1 MNFSKSAG
9 ERPSDGERLSKRIMQ
24 LRDCSRREAEQY
36 IEAGFVRVDGVVVQE
51 PQFRVTTQNVTV
63 DAHASLLNLLS
74 VTLILNKPVG
84 WTDGLEPLP
93 LKPTDVRDA
102 AVARQGGRATGAASA
117 RHMPSARAHQGPQN
131 VRRLLTA
138 EHRSPHDHSGVRF
151 LKSHLAKLDAS
162 VPLEYQASGLVAFTQ
177 DFRVQRKLM
186 EDMPFIEQELMVDV
200 RGEVLPDALRPIE
213 RAMRDERLRLPDF
226 KISVGSANPERSKLR
241 LAVKGSHLGLAA
253 YLCELAGL
261 EILAL
266 RRIRLGRVSL
276 GDLEEGAWRYLA
288 EGERF

>member
-1 MNFSKSAG
+1 MNSSKP
-9 ERPSDGERLSKRIMQ
+9 EGERLSKRIMQ

-36 IEAGFVRVDGVVVQE
+36 IEAGFVRVDGVVVEE
-51 PQFRVTTQNVTV
+51 PQFRVSHQNVTL
-63 DAHASLLNLLS
+63 DAHATLLNLQS
-74 VTLILNKPVG
+74 VTLILNKPAG

-93 LKPTDVRDA
+93 
-102 AVARQGGRATGAASA
+102 VARSAQPGRQSES
-117 RHMPSARAHQGPQN
+117 PRAPRGPQN
-131 VRRLLTA
+131 VRSLLTPA
-138 EHRSPHDHSGVRF
+138 QHSKHDHSGVRL
-151 LKSHLAKLDAS
+151 LKSHLTRLDAS
-162 VPLEYQASGLVAFTQ
+162 VPLEYEASGLVAFTQ
-177 DFRVQRKLM
+177 DFRTQRKLV
-186 EDMPFIEQELMVDV
+186 EDMPFMEHELIIDV

-241 LAVKGSHLGLAA
+241 LAVKGSHLGLAV

-261 EILAL
+261 DIIGM

-276 GDLEEGAWRYLA
+276 GDLEEGTWRYLA

>member
-1 MNFSKSAG
+1 MNSSKSVG
-9 ERPSDGERLSKRIMQ
+9 ERSAEGERLSKRIMQ

-51 PQFRVTTQNVTV
+51 PQFRVTTQNVAV
-63 DAHASLLNLLS
+63 DAHASLLNLMS
-74 VTLILNKPVG
+74 VTLILNKPAG
-84 WTDGLEPLP
+84 WTDGLEPLSVK
-93 LKPTDVRDA
+93 KPVSRSAAAGKPNAPVRA
-102 AVARQGGRATGAASA
+102 PR
-117 RHMPSARAHQGPQN
+117 GPQN
-131 VRRLLTA
+131 VRSLLTP
-138 EHRSPHDHSGVRF
+138 EQHSKHDHSGVRF

-162 VPLEYQASGLVAFTQ
+162 VPLEYEASGLVAFTQ

-186 EDMPFIEQELMVDV
+186 EDMAFIEQELIVDV

-241 LAVKGSHLGLAA
+241 LAVKGSQLGLAP
-253 YLCELAGL
+253 YLCDLAGL

-276 GDLEEGAWRYLA
+276 GDLEEGTWRYLA

>member
-1 MNFSKSAG
+1 MNSSQSVG
-9 ERPSDGERLSKRIMQ
+9 HRPAEGERLSKRIMQ

-51 PQFRVTTQNVTV
+51 PSRRVTTQAVTV
-63 DAHASLLNLLS
+63 DADASLLNLMS
-74 VTLILNKPVG
+74 VTLILNKPAG

-93 LKPTDVRDA
+93 MKKPAPV
-102 AVARQGGRATGAASA
+102 GRAGA
-117 RHMPSARAHQGPQN
+117 PTTRAPKSPQN
-131 VRRLLTA
+131 VRSLLTP
-138 EHRSPHDHSGVRF
+138 EQHSKHDHSGVRF

-162 VPLEYQASGLVAFTQ
+162 VPLEYEASGLVAFTQ

-186 EDMPFIEQELMVDV
+186 EDMAFIEQELMVDV

-213 RAMRDERLRLPDF
+213 RAMRDERLRLPEF

-241 LAVKGSHLGLAA
+241 LAVKGSHLGLAV

-276 GDLEEGAWRYLA
+276 GDLEEGTWRYLA

>member
-1 MNFSKSAG
+1 MNSSKSVG
-9 ERPSDGERLSKRIMQ
+9 DRPAEGERLSKRIMQ

-51 PQFRVTTQNVTV
+51 PQFRVSTQNVAV
-63 DAHASLLNLLS
+63 DVHASLLNLLS

-93 LKPTDVRDA
+93 VKKPLMRPVQAGR
-102 AVARQGGRATGAASA
+102 AVAPTR
-117 RHMPSARAHQGPQN
+117 PPKGPQN
-131 VRRLLTA
+131 VRSLLTA
-138 EHRSPHDHSGVRF
+138 EHRSKYDHSGVRF
-151 LKSHLAKLDAS
+151 LKSHLTKLDAS
-162 VPLEYQASGLVAFTQ
+162 VPLEYEATGLVVFTQ

-186 EDMPFIEQELMVDV
+186 EDMAFIEQELIVDV

-213 RAMRDERLRLPDF
+213 RAMRDDRLRLPEF

-241 LAVKGSHLGLAA
+241 LAVKGAHLGLAV
-253 YLCELAGL
+253 YLCELADL

-276 GDLEEGAWRYLA
+276 GDLEEGAWRYLG

>member
-1 MNFSKSAG
+1 MNSSKSVG
-9 ERPSDGERLSKRIMQ
+9 ERPAEGERLSKRIMQ

-51 PQFRVTTQNVTV
+51 PQFRVTTQNVAV
-63 DAHASLLNLLS
+63 DAHASLLNLMS
-74 VTLILNKPVG
+74 VTLILNKPAG

-93 LKPTDVRDA
+93 VKKPVSRSAAAGKPNAPVRA
-102 AVARQGGRATGAASA
+102 PR
-117 RHMPSARAHQGPQN
+117 GPQN
-131 VRRLLTA
+131 VRSLLTP
-138 EHRSPHDHSGVRF
+138 EQHSKHDHSDVRF

-162 VPLEYQASGLVAFTQ
+162 VPLEYEASGLVAFTQ

-186 EDMPFIEQELMVDV
+186 EDMAFIEQELIIDV

-241 LAVKGSHLGLAA
+241 LAVKGSHLGLAL

-276 GDLEEGAWRYLA
+276 GDLEEGTWRYLA

>member
-1 MNFSKSAG
+1 MNFSTSMG
-9 ERPSDGERLSKRIMQ
+9 ERPSEGERLSKRIMQ

-51 PQFRVTTQNVTV
+51 PQFRVVNQTVTV
-63 DAHASLLNLLS
+63 DAHASLLNLVS

-93 LKPTDVRDA
+93 ADLADKS
-102 AVARQGGRATGAASA
+102 ASA
-117 RHMPSARAHQGPQN
+117 GRPASLRRASTGPNN
-131 VRRLLTA
+131 VRSLLTVA
-138 EHRSPHDHSGVRF
+138 QHSQSDRSGVR
-151 LKSHLAKLDAS
+151 LMKSHLAKLDAS
-162 VPLEYQASGLVAFTQ
+162 VPLEYEASGLVAFTQ

-186 EDMPFIEQELMVDV
+186 EDMPFMEQELMVDV
-200 RGEVLPDALRPIE
+200 RGEVLPEALIPIE

-226 KISVGSANPERSKLR
+226 KISVGSSKPERSQLR
-241 LAVKGSHLGLAA
+241 LAVKGSHLGLAP
-253 YLCELAGL
+253 YVCELAGL
-261 EILAL
+261 QIMAM

-276 GDLEEGAWRYLA
+276 GDLEEGTWRYLS

>member
-1 MNFSKSAG
+1 MNLSKSTG
-9 ERPSDGERLSKRIMQ
+9 DRPSEGERLSKRIMQ

-36 IEAGFVRVDGVVVQE
+36 IEAGFVRVNSVVVQE
-51 PQFRVTTQNVTV
+51 PQFRVTTQNVAV

-74 VTLILNKPVG
+74 VTLILNKPMG

-93 LKPTDVRDA
+93 ADRPAPAGRPAPVRRPPT
-102 AVARQGGRATGAASA
+102 
-117 RHMPSARAHQGPQN
+117 GPRN
-131 VRRLLTA
+131 VRSLLTVA
-138 EHRSPHDHSGVRF
+138 QHSQHDHSGVR
-151 LKSHLAKLDAS
+151 LMKSHLAKLEAS
-162 VPLEYQASGLVAFTQ
+162 VPLEHEASGLVAFTQ

-186 EDMPFIEQELMVDV
+186 EDMPFMEQELIVDV
-200 RGEVLPDALRPIE
+200 RGEVLPEALIPIE
-213 RAMRDERLRLPDF
+213 RALRDERLRLPDF

-241 LAVKGSHLGLAA
+241 LAVKGSHLGLAP

-261 EILAL
+261 QIMAI

-276 GDLEEGAWRYLA
+276 GDLEEGTWRYLS

>member
-1 MNFSKSAG
+1 MNSSQPMRHPPT
-9 ERPSDGERLSKRIMQ
+9 EGERLSKRIMQ

-51 PQFRVTTQNVTV
+51 PQCRVTTHNVTV

-84 WTDGLEPLP
+84 WTDGLEPLSA
-93 LKPTDVRDA
+93 KPPATRHANV
-102 AVARQGGRATGAASA
+102 GRAVPT
-117 RHMPSARAHQGPQN
+117 RVPNRPQN
-131 VRRLLTA
+131 VRSLLAA
-138 EHRSPHDHSGVRF
+138 EHRSKHDHSGVRF

-162 VPLEYQASGLVAFTQ
+162 VPLEYEASGLVAFTQ

-186 EDMPFIEQELMVDV
+186 EDMAFIEQELIVDV
-200 RGEVLPDALRPIE
+200 RGEVAPDALRPIE
-213 RAMRDERLRLPDF
+213 RAMRDERLRLPEF

-241 LAVKGSHLGLAA
+241 LAVKGSHLGLAV

>member
-1 MNFSKSAG
+1 MNFSKSMG
-9 ERPSDGERLSKRIMQ
+9 ERPPEGERLSKRIMQ

-51 PQFRVTTQNVTV
+51 PQHRVTTQNVAV
-63 DAHASLLNLLS
+63 DAHASLLNLMS
-74 VTLILNKPVG
+74 VTLILNKPAG

-93 LKPTDVRDA
+93 AQKP
-102 AVARQGGRATGAASA
+102 VARSAPAGKPGASVRPLTRAP
-117 RHMPSARAHQGPQN
+117 RGPQN
-131 VRRLLTA
+131 VRTLLTP
-138 EHRSPHDHSGVRF
+138 EQHSKHDHSGVRF

-162 VPLEYQASGLVAFTQ
+162 VPLEYEASGLVAFTQ

-186 EDMPFIEQELMVDV
+186 EDMAFIEQELIVDV

-213 RAMRDERLRLPDF
+213 RAMRDERLRLPEF

-241 LAVKGSHLGLAA
+241 LAVKGSHLGLAL

-276 GDLEEGAWRYLA
+276 GDLEEGTWRYLA

>member
-1 MNFSKSAG
+1 MNSSKSVG
-9 ERPSDGERLSKRIMQ
+9 ERPAEGERLSKRIMQ

-51 PQFRVTTQNVTV
+51 PSRRVTTQTVAV
-63 DAHASLLNLLS
+63 DAHASLLNLMS

-93 LKPTDVRDA
+93 LKKP
-102 AVARQGGRATGAASA
+102 VARSVTAGQAGASD
-117 RHMPSARAHQGPQN
+117 RFKARAPRGPQN
-131 VRRLLTA
+131 VRTLLTP
-138 EHRSPHDHSGVRF
+138 EQHSKHDHSGVRF

-162 VPLEYQASGLVAFTQ
+162 VPLEYEASGLVAFTQ

-186 EDMPFIEQELMVDV
+186 EDMAFIEQELIIDV

-241 LAVKGSHLGLAA
+241 LAVKGSHLGLAL

-276 GDLEEGAWRYLA
+276 GDLEEGTWRYLA

>member
-1 MNFSKSAG
+1 MNFSKSVG
-9 ERPSDGERLSKRIMQ
+9 ERPSEGERLSKRIMQ

-51 PQFRVTTQNVTV
+51 PQFRVITQNVAV

-93 LKPTDVRDA
+93 TQKPVTRPA
-102 AVARQGGRATGAASA
+102 AAGRGA
-117 RHMPSARAHQGPQN
+117 PLRAPRGPQN
-131 VRRLLTA
+131 VRSLLTT
-138 EHRSPHDHSGVRF
+138 EHHSKHDHSGVRF
-151 LKSHLAKLDAS
+151 MKSHLAKLDAS
-162 VPLEYQASGLVAFTQ
+162 VPLEYEASGLVAFTQ

-186 EDMPFIEQELMVDV
+186 EDMAFIEQELIVDV
-200 RGEVLPDALRPIE
+200 RGEVLPEGLRPIE

-241 LAVKGSHLGLAA
+241 LAVKGAHLGLAL

-261 EILAL
+261 EILAM

-276 GDLEEGAWRYLA
+276 GDLEEGTWRYLA

>member
-1 MNFSKSAG
+1 MNSSQPKRHPPT
-9 ERPSDGERLSKRIMQ
+9 EGERLSKRIMQ

-51 PQFRVTTQNVTV
+51 PQCRVTTQHVTM
-63 DAHASLLNLLS
+63 DANASLLNLLS

-93 LKPTDVRDA
+93 LKKPVVRE
-102 AVARQGGRATGAASA
+102 G
-117 RHMPSARAHQGPQN
+117 ARAPKGPQN
-131 VRRLLTA
+131 VRSLLTA
-138 EHRSPHDHSGVRF
+138 ERHSKHDHSGVRF
-151 LKSHLAKLDAS
+151 LKSHLTRLDAS
-162 VPLEYQASGLVAFTQ
+162 VPLEYEASGLIAFTQ

-186 EDMPFIEQELMVDV
+186 EDMAFVEQELIVDV
-200 RGEVLPDALRPIE
+200 RGEVGPDALRPIE
-213 RAMRDERLRLPDF
+213 RAKRDERLRLPEF

-241 LAVKGSHLGLAA
+241 LAVKGSHLGLAV

>member
-1 MNFSKSAG
+1 MNSSQPM
-9 ERPSDGERLSKRIMQ
+9 RHPPSEGERLSKRIMH

-36 IEAGFVRVDGVVVQE
+36 IEAGFVRVDAVVVQE
-51 PQFRVTTQNVTV
+51 PQFRVTTQNVAI

-93 LKPTDVRDA
+93 AKKPVTRPA
-102 AVARQGGRATGAASA
+102 AVRGAPARSPR
-117 RHMPSARAHQGPQN
+117 GPQN
-131 VRRLLTA
+131 VRTLLTA
-138 EHRSPHDHSGVRF
+138 ERHSKHDHSGVRF
-151 LKSHLAKLDAS
+151 LKSHLTRLDAS
-162 VPLEYQASGLVAFTQ
+162 VPLEYEASGLVAFTQ

-186 EDMPFIEQELMVDV
+186 EDMAFIEQELIIDV
-200 RGEVLPDALRPIE
+200 RGEVAPDALRPIE
-213 RAMRDERLRLPDF
+213 RAMRDERLRLPEF

-241 LAVKGSHLGLAA
+241 LAAKGSHLGLAA

>member
-1 MNFSKSAG
+1 MNSSKSVG
-9 ERPSDGERLSKRIMQ
+9 ERPAEGERLSKRIMQ

-51 PQFRVTTQNVTV
+51 PQFRVTAQNVAV
-63 DAHASLLNLLS
+63 DAHASLLNLMS
-74 VTLILNKPVG
+74 VTLILNKPAG

-93 LKPTDVRDA
+93 VKKPVSRSAAAGKPNAPVRA
-102 AVARQGGRATGAASA
+102 PR
-117 RHMPSARAHQGPQN
+117 GPQN
-131 VRRLLTA
+131 VRSLLTP
-138 EHRSPHDHSGVRF
+138 EQHSKHDHSGVRF

-186 EDMPFIEQELMVDV
+186 EDMAFIEQELIVDV

-241 LAVKGSHLGLAA
+241 LAVKGSHLGLAL

-276 GDLEEGAWRYLA
+276 GDLEEGTWRYLA

>member
-1 MNFSKSAG
+1 MNSSQSLG
-9 ERPSDGERLSKRIMQ
+9 ERPVEGERLSKRIMQ
-24 LRDCSRREAEQY
+24 LRNCSRREAEQY

-51 PQFRVTTQNVTV
+51 PQHRVTTQKVTL
-63 DAHASLLNLLS
+63 DAHASLLNLMS
-74 VTLILNKPVG
+74 VTLILNKPAG
-84 WTDGLEPLP
+84 WTDGLEPLAIKKP
-93 LKPTDVRDA
+93 LARSAPAGKPGASVRSP
-102 AVARQGGRATGAASA
+102 ARVPR
-117 RHMPSARAHQGPQN
+117 GPQN
-131 VRRLLTA
+131 VRSLLTP
-138 EHRSPHDHSGVRF
+138 EQHSKHDHSGVRF

-162 VPLEYQASGLVAFTQ
+162 VPLEYEASGLVAFTQ

-186 EDMPFIEQELMVDV
+186 EDMAFIEQELIVDV

-213 RAMRDERLRLPDF
+213 RAMRDERLRLPEF

-241 LAVKGSHLGLAA
+241 LAVKGAHLGLAP

-276 GDLEEGAWRYLA
+276 GDLEEGTWRYLA

>member
-1 MNFSKSAG
+1 MNFSKP
-9 ERPSDGERLSKRIMQ
+9 EGERLSKRIMQ

-51 PQFRVTTQNVTV
+51 PQFRVSTQNVAV
-63 DAHASLLNLLS
+63 DSHASLLNLMS
-74 VTLILNKPVG
+74 VTLILNKPPG

-93 LKPTDVRDA
+93 MKKPVMRPVTA
-102 AVARQGGRATGAASA
+102 GRAAPA
-117 RHMPSARAHQGPQN
+117 RVSKGPQN
-131 VRRLLTA
+131 VRSLLTA
-138 EHRSPHDHSGVRF
+138 EHHSQHDPSGVRF
-151 LKSHLAKLDAS
+151 LKSHLNKLDAS
-162 VPLEYQASGLVAFTQ
+162 VPLEYEASGLVAFTQ

-186 EDMPFIEQELMVDV
+186 EDMAFIEQELIVDV
-200 RGEVLPDALRPIE
+200 RGEVAPDALRPIE
-213 RAMRDERLRLPDF
+213 RAMRDERLRLPEF

-241 LAVKGSHLGLAA
+241 LAVKGSQLGLAV

>member
-1 MNFSKSAG
+1 MNSSQPM
-9 ERPSDGERLSKRIMQ
+9 RHPPSEGERLSKRIMQ

-51 PQFRVTTQNVTV
+51 PQFRVTTQNVAV

-93 LKPTDVRDA
+93 TQKPVTQRA
-102 AVARQGGRATGAASA
+102 SQQARK
-117 RHMPSARAHQGPQN
+117 GPQN
-131 VRRLLTA
+131 VRTLLTA
-138 EHRSPHDHSGVRF
+138 EHHSKHDHSGVRF

-162 VPLEYQASGLVAFTQ
+162 VPLEYEASGLVAFTQ

-186 EDMPFIEQELMVDV
+186 EDMAFIEQELIVDV
-200 RGEVLPDALRPIE
+200 RGEVASDALRPIE

-241 LAVKGSHLGLAA
+241 LAVKGSQLGLAP

>member
-1 MNFSKSAG
+1 MNSSKSVG
-9 ERPSDGERLSKRIMQ
+9 ERPAEGERLSKRIMQ

-51 PQFRVTTQNVTV
+51 PSRRVTTQTVAV
-63 DAHASLLNLLS
+63 DAHASLLNLMS
-74 VTLILNKPVG
+74 VTLILNKPAG

-93 LKPTDVRDA
+93 TQKP
-102 AVARQGGRATGAASA
+102 VARSVAAGKPNA
-117 RHMPSARAHQGPQN
+117 PARAPRGPQN
-131 VRRLLTA
+131 VRSLLTPDQ
-138 EHRSPHDHSGVRF
+138 HSKHDHSGVRF

-162 VPLEYQASGLVAFTQ
+162 VPLEYEASGLVAFTQ

-186 EDMPFIEQELMVDV
+186 EDMAFIEQELIVDV

-241 LAVKGSHLGLAA
+241 LAVKGSHLGLAL

-276 GDLEEGAWRYLA
+276 GDLEEGTWRYLA

>member
-1 MNFSKSAG
+1 MNSSKSVG
-9 ERPSDGERLSKRIMQ
+9 ERPAEGERLSKRIMQ

-51 PQFRVTTQNVTV
+51 PSRRVTTQTVAV
-63 DAHASLLNLLS
+63 DAHASLLNLMS

-93 LKPTDVRDA
+93 LKKP
-102 AVARQGGRATGAASA
+102 VARSVAVGQAGASD
-117 RHMPSARAHQGPQN
+117 RSMARAPRGPQN
-131 VRRLLTA
+131 VRTLLTP
-138 EHRSPHDHSGVRF
+138 EQHSKHDHSGVRF

-162 VPLEYQASGLVAFTQ
+162 VPLEYEASGLVAFTQ

-186 EDMPFIEQELMVDV
+186 EDMAFIEQELIIDV

-241 LAVKGSHLGLAA
+241 LAVKGSHLGLAL

-276 GDLEEGAWRYLA
+276 GDLEEGTWRYLA

>member
-1 MNFSKSAG
+1 
-9 ERPSDGERLSKRIMQ
+9 
-24 LRDCSRREAEQY
+24 
-36 IEAGFVRVDGVVVQE
+36 
-51 PQFRVTTQNVTV
+51 
-63 DAHASLLNLLS
+63 
-74 VTLILNKPVG
+74 
-84 WTDGLEPLP
+84 
-93 LKPTDVRDA
+93 
-102 AVARQGGRATGAASA
+102 
-117 RHMPSARAHQGPQN
+117 
-131 VRRLLTA
+131 
-138 EHRSPHDHSGVRF
+138 
-151 LKSHLAKLDAS
+151 
-162 VPLEYQASGLVAFTQ
+162 LVAFTQ

-186 EDMPFIEQELMVDV
+186 EDMAFIEQELIVDV

-241 LAVKGSHLGLAA
+241 LAVKGSHLGLAL

-276 GDLEEGAWRYLA
+276 GDLEEGTWRYLA

>member
-1 MNFSKSAG
+1 MNLSKSTG
-9 ERPSDGERLSKRIMQ
+9 DRPSEGERLSKRIMQ

-51 PQFRVTTQNVTV
+51 PQFRVTSQNVAV

-84 WTDGLEPLP
+84 WTDGLEPLTADRP
-93 LKPTDVRDA
+93 APS
-102 AVARQGGRATGAASA
+102 GRAAPLGRPA
-117 RHMPSARAHQGPQN
+117 PSRRPPAGPQN
-131 VRRLLTA
+131 VRSLLTVA
-138 EHRSPHDHSGVRF
+138 QHSQHDHSGVR
-151 LKSHLAKLDAS
+151 LMKSHLAKLDAS
-162 VPLEYQASGLVAFTQ
+162 VPLEYEASGLVAFTQ
-177 DFRVQRKLM
+177 DFRVQRKLL
-186 EDMPFIEQELMVDV
+186 EDMPLMEQELIVDV
-200 RGEVLPDALRPIE
+200 RGEVLPEALIPVERALR
-213 RAMRDERLRLPDF
+213 DDRLRLPDF

-241 LAVKGSHLGLAA
+241 LAVKGSHLGLAP

-261 EILAL
+261 QIMAM

-276 GDLEEGAWRYLA
+276 GDLEEGTWRYLS

>member
-51 PQFRVTTQNVTV
+51 PQFRVISQTVAV

-93 LKPTDVRDA
+93 AKTSVTRP
-102 AVARQGGRATGAASA
+102 AVGDRVAPPR
-117 RHMPSARAHQGPQN
+117 MPRGPQN
-131 VRRLLTA
+131 VRTLLTA
-138 EHRSPHDHSGVRF
+138 ERHSKHDHSGVRF

-162 VPLEYQASGLVAFTQ
+162 VPLEYEASGLVAFTQ

-186 EDMPFIEQELMVDV
+186 EDMAFIEQELIIDV
-200 RGEVLPDALRPIE
+200 RGEVDPDALRPIE

-241 LAVKGSHLGLAA
+241 LAVKGSQLGLAP

-276 GDLEEGAWRYLA
+276 GDLEEGTWRYLA